1 MYENKKVLLIGGGG
15 TLGTYTAKELL
26 KKGCYVDIICP
37 EDKTSDFEKLTF
49 FKAKSSP
56 EYLEELFSHKHYD
69 AIVDF
74 VHYPDP
80 DEYIPFFN
88 VLSANTEHLL
98 YLSSYRVYADSKD
111 VLTENSPLW
120 SPENLHDDFFFE
132 NEDYALSKIKNEKY
146 IKEHSTA
153 KNWTIVRPVISFSK
167 YRMDVV
173 IHSGTKVIDCAKR
186 GESIPVPSCTKDKTA
201 GLDWAG
207 NTGKIIANLLFKKEA
222 LGEVF
227 TISSAPNL
235 TWGEIAD
242 IYTELIGAKFN
253 WIDTDEYIK
262 LEPKLKDNQWI
273 LIYDRVL
280 DRRID
285 NSKVLKVTG
294 LKKEDFTSIRD
305 GIKIELKKLGILN

>member
-1 MYENKKVLLIGGGG
+1 MYENKRVLLIAGGG

-37 EDKTSDFEKLTF
+37 EDKVSSDSRLFYY
-49 FKAKSSP
+49 KAFSSV
-56 EYLEELFSHKHYD
+56 EYLKDLFSQNHYD

-74 VHYPDP
+74 VYYKNPD
-80 DEYIPFFN
+80 DYIPFHKI
-88 VLSANTEHLL
+88 LRENTDHLL
-98 YLSSYRVYADSKD
+98 YVSSYRVYADSQKL
-111 VLTENSPLW
+111 LTEESAVL
-120 SPENLHDDFFFE
+120 SPETVDDEFFLK
-132 NEDYALSKIKNEKY
+132 NEDYALSKLKNEAYIKNF
-146 IKEHSTA
+146 A
-153 KNWTIVRPVISFSK
+153 GDMNWTIIRPVISFSK
-167 YRMDVV
+167 YRMDV
-173 IHSGTKVIDCAKR
+173 IAHSGTYVIDCAKK
-186 GESIPVPSCTKDKTA
+186 GKTIPVPIGAKDKIA

-242 IYTELIGAKFN
+242 IYTDLLGAKFN

-262 LEPKLKDNQWI
+262 IEPKLKDNQW
-273 LIYDRVL
+273 LLTYDRL
-280 DRRID
+280 LNRLID

-294 LKKEDFTSIRD
+294 LKKEDFASIKD
-305 GIKIELKKLGILN
+305 GIKTELENLGVL